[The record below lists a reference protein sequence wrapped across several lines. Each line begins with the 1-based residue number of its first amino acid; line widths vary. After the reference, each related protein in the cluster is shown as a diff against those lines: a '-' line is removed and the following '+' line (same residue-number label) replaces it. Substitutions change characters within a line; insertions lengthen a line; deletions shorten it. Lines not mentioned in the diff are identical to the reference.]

1 MFLKISHN
9 LQDNACTRASF
20 STKGPSVYSFIKKKL
35 RYRYIFVNFAIFL
48 NTTFLQNTYK
58 WVPGGQLKEE
68 NWFTSSQYQKSDS
81 SFTWLSK

>member
-9 LQDNACTRASF
+9 LQDNACTWASF

-58 WVPGGQLKEE
+58 RVPGGQIKGRKLVHLQSVPKIRQ
-68 NWFTSSQYQKSDS
+68 FLHLAQ
-81 SFTWLSK
+81 